1 MGARDLKDSVYGE
14 FAVLSKAL
22 SAPKRLELLE
32 LLAQCPRSVDALA
45 EQTEISIANASQH
58 LKILRAA
65 RLVDAE
71 KRGLNVIYRLAGEDV
86 AQTLLMLRQLAE
98 SRYHHIREAKRQF
111 LERRNQLE
119 SVTSAELLK
128 RIREGEVTLIDV
140 RPAEEYAAGHVKGAL
155 SIPLPE
161 LKKRLSDLKKRTEIV
176 AYCRGPYCVM
186 ALDAVQFLKKLGY
199 RAHALELGVIE
210 MKSLGLATAAA

>member
-1 MGARDLKDSVYGE
+1 MGARDLKDCVYGE

-32 LLAQCPRSVDALA
+32 LLGQCPRSVEALA

-58 LKILRAA
+58 LKILRSA

-71 KRGLNVIYRLAGEDV
+71 KRGLNVIYRLAGDDV
-86 AQTLLMLRQLAE
+86 AQAVLMLRQLAE
-98 SRYHHIREAKRQF
+98 SRYHQIREARRLF
-111 LERRNQLE
+111 LEQRNQLE
-119 SVTSAELLK
+119 SVTPEELLQ
-128 RIREGEVTLIDV
+128 RIRKGDVTLVDV
-140 RPAEEYAAGHVKGAL
+140 RPTDEYTAGHVKGAL

-161 LKKRLSDLKKRTEIV
+161 LKKRLSVLKKRSEIV

-186 ALDAVQFLKKLGY
+186 ALDAVQVLRKHGY

-210 MKSLGLATAAA
+210 MKSLGLATVAA